1 MNILIKLHLN
11 VKGELLDWD
20 VMGTPEQRDFISE
33 ILNRCIGW
41 SILQDRFRIS
51 LVSDQPSEN
60 IDFPSDIIIL
70 HKDEAYDK

>member
-41 SILQDRFRIS
+41 SILQDRFRIR

-70 HKDEAYDK
+70 HNDEAYDK